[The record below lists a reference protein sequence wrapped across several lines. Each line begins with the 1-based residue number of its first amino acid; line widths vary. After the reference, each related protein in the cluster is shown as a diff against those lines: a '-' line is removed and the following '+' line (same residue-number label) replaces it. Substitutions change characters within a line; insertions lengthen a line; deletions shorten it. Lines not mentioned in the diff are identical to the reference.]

1 MAAAIRLPRRPRRSA
16 RPNRRILTPTV
27 ADVLDRFITDHARE
41 HLKDKT
47 AGEYERIVAKILK
60 PKVGEV
66 KIDALAPK
74 DVAEMYH
81 AMRSMRPAGPNP
93 ASTRLEGTRRRQRL
107 FSDTEVG
114 RLLKTIDTLEA

>member
-1 MAAAIRLPRRPRRSA
+1 
-16 RPNRRILTPTV
+16 
-27 ADVLDRFITDHARE
+27 VLDRFITDHARE

-81 AMRSMRPAGPNP
+81 AMRSTPTQAALAVRVLSSAMSWAEEFGLRPAGPNP
-93 ASTRLEGTRRRQRL
+93 ASTRLKGTRRRQRL